1 MKNLLI
7 NRPLVS
13 LIEPPLNI
21 FFRLFCLATEDL
33 YNDGAICGNGSI
45 CRTLCDLCLRLDGSH
60 GCEDSSIA
68 IMEKNKIKLHYFIHD
83 YVKNELSIK
92 IYLFLFCLS

>member
-7 NRPLVS
+7 NCPIVS

-21 FFRLFCLATEDL
+21 FFKLFYFAVEDL
-33 YNDGAICGNGSI
+33 YNNGAISSDGSV
-45 CRTLCDLCLRLDGSH
+45 CRILCDLCIRLDGSL

-68 IMEKNKIKLHYFIHD
+68 IMQKK
-83 YVKNELSIK
+83 
-92 IYLFLFCLS
+92 

>member
-7 NRPLVS
+7 NRPIVS

-33 YNDGAICGNGSI
+33 CNDGAIGG
-45 CRTLCDLCLRLDGSH
+45 
-60 GCEDSSIA
+60 EDSSIA
-68 IMEKNKIKLHYFIHD
+68 IMQKNKIKIHYFIHN
-83 YVKNELSIK
+83 YVKK
-92 IYLFLFCLS
+92 

>member
-7 NRPLVS
+7 NRPIVS

-21 FFRLFCLATEDL
+21 FFRLFCFPAEDL
-33 YNDGAICGNGSI
+33 YNDGAIGGDGSV
-45 CRTLCDLCLRLDGSH
+45 CRTLYDLFIRLDGSP

-68 IMEKNKIKLHYFIHD
+68 IMQKK
-83 YVKNELSIK
+83 
-92 IYLFLFCLS
+92 